1 LLWSDSAGTP
11 GAPDWRQVLISGYTH
26 LREEVR
32 AIKQK
37 QKEEQEPELTRVNI
51 NIPTSLHRQFKS
63 ITAAEG
69 TDMTRVLMV
78 YIEEYIREHS
88 ASSKQPKGKRG

>member
-1 LLWSDSAGTP
+1 MP
-11 GAPDWRQVLISGYTH
+11 GAPDRSLVLIYTY

-37 QKEEQEPELTRVNI
+37 EQPEPELTRVNI

-63 ITAAEG
+63 VTAAEG
-69 TDMTRVLMV
+69 TDMTRVL
-78 YIEEYIREHS
+78 EAYIREYVEKHS
-88 ASSKQPKGKRG
+88 ASNKQPKGKRG

>member
-1 LLWSDSAGTP
+1 MP
-11 GAPDWRQVLISGYTH
+11 GAADWKPILINVYTH

-32 AIKQK
+32 AIKK
-37 QKEEQEPELTRVNI
+37 KPEQEPELMRVNI

-69 TDMTRVLMV
+69 TDMTRVLMDFIQQYV
-78 YIEEYIREHS
+78 EKNS
-88 ASSKQPKGKRG
+88 ATSKQPKGRRQ

>member
-1 LLWSDSAGTP
+1 
-11 GAPDWRQVLISGYTH
+11 
-26 LREEVR
+26 VR
-32 AIKQK
+32 TIKQ
-37 QKEEQEPELTRVNI
+37 QEQEPELTRVNI

-69 TDMTRVLMV
+69 TDMTRVLMAF
-78 YIEEYIREHS
+78 IEEYISKHS

>member
-1 LLWSDSAGTP
+1 
-11 GAPDWRQVLISGYTH
+11 
-26 LREEVR
+26 VR

-37 QKEEQEPELTRVNI
+37 QKEQQEPELMRVNI

-69 TDMTRVLMV
+69 TDMTRVL
-78 YIEEYIREHS
+78 EAYIREYVDKHS

>member
-1 LLWSDSAGTP
+1 M
-11 GAPDWRQVLISGYTH
+11 
-26 LREEVR
+26 R

-37 QKEEQEPELTRVNI
+37 QKEEQDPELTRVNI

-69 TDMTRVLMV
+69 TDMTRVL
-78 YIEEYIREHS
+78 EAYIREYIDKHS
-88 ASSKQPKGKRG
+88 ATGKSKGRRL